1 MLSNPVAFERKR
13 LLSSYH
19 PSHYKVKPKGVMLQL
34 FERLLSL
41 TSDYDDHI
49 STHAS
54 ILLNLYST

>member
-13 LLSSYH
+13 LLSYH

-34 FERLLSL
+34 FERLLGL

-49 STHAS
+49 SAHM
-54 ILLNLYST
+54 LP